1 MRRNAS
7 TIASHRTNT
16 SARGRLRLAADC
28 RFTLQKASF
37 TGRRRQLTQLLFQL
51 ATLNQ
56 TLRFALRR
64 MNKSYLFLLRL
75 AWCHRCPPPQFK
87 RGPRGFLGGCGATSD
102 CGVAASRGFTAAWRR
117 FAPLFFLRSR
127 CGLRAPHASVGRGA
141 RRGANGTL
149 SSIDS
154 KFTLRNILTQP
165 KECKL
170 IFHCLH
176 FISDH
181 CP

>member
-1 MRRNAS
+1 M
-7 TIASHRTNT
+7 ASHRTNT

-75 AWCHRCPPPQFK
+75 AWCHRCPPLQSKSGQP
-87 RGPRGFLGGCGATSD
+87 FLGCGATSD
-102 CGVAASRGFTAAWRR
+102 CGVR
-117 FAPLFFLRSR
+117 
-127 CGLRAPHASVGRGA
+127 
-141 RRGANGTL
+141 RRGGSGCPLRRVATVFCALVARVAPPSGLTTGWRSPRASAGAGTL